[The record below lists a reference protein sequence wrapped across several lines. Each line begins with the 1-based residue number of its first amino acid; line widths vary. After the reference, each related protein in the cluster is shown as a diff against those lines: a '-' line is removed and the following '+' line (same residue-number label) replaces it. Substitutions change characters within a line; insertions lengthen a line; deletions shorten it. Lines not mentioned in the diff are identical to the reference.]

1 MGSVTRGLAVEAK
14 KVLRTLVFTLL
25 TLAVLA
31 ALLWFGDVHRVLAEI
46 GRFQLIYL
54 LWFVLVLIA
63 HEAVRGLL
71 WYLLVQ
77 VLAPRVPL
85 RTRLF
90 AFAAGEAIRF
100 LPTGTYVQNYVMQ
113 RSQKED
119 FGHSSAAT
127 TTVVVA
133 EIVAGLLGVV
143 VLGVGIWSGGL
154 RIGIVVVAALVPAA
168 VWAVRRVPHVA
179 HVPRRLLRYRRVRQV
194 IEEIRRFR
202 IGAAELAH
210 PRIIAVTLLLSIL
223 YVGLAGVDLY
233 LVIVALGIGGISLWQ
248 AIAVSCFGLAF
259 YVVLG
264 SLEAADVGVLIGLG
278 VSKSAAVSAIL
289 VNRALSIGA
298 TAILALVVMAVLFD
312 EWRAVIR

>member
-1 MGSVTRGLAVEAK
+1 MTRGLAVEAK
-14 KVLRTLVFTLL
+14 KVLRTLIFALL

-31 ALLWFGDVHRVLAEI
+31 ALLWFGDLHRVLAEI
-46 GRFQLIYL
+46 GRFQPIYL

-154 RIGIVVVAALVPAA
+154 RIGIVVVAALVPA
-168 VWAVRRVPHVA
+168 VIWVVRRVPHVA
-179 HVPRRLLRYRRVRQV
+179 HVPRRLLRYKRVRQA
-194 IEEIRRFR
+194 IEEIGRFR
-202 IGAAELAH
+202 AGAAELAH
-210 PRIIAVTLLLSIL
+210 PRIIAVTGLLSIL
-223 YVGLAGVDLY
+223 YVALAGVDLY
-233 LVIVALGIGGISLWQ
+233 LVIVALGIGGVSLWQ